1 MSISS
6 QTTTTSCCCKLQH
19 TAHTHGELYQKYQ
32 KNATYQ
38 QLCCH
43 QEQPQCF
50 DAADWVT
57 TTIYDNQLQHST
69 TETLTHHSISNMFKV
84 HLH

>member
-1 MSISS
+1 MRNYIRNIN
-6 QTTTTSCCCKLQH
+6 
-19 TAHTHGELYQKYQ
+19 

-38 QLCCH
+38 HLCCN

-57 TTIYDNQLQHST
+57 MTIYDNQLQHST
-69 TETLTHHSISNMFKV
+69 TETLTHHSISNMLKV
-84 HLH
+84 HLQHILEQKPQLYSE